1 MFIHTTKP
9 AWENFYP
16 LVTFS
21 SNRGSHYLLPFFRY
35 TPWFL
40 YFVLEREEEF
50 VLGFLLGKFHTALR
64 YTHRLAK
71 LLQHLRTSVTNV
83 SCVLYATFWNF
94 ISADTRL
101 DYRGYFGTICNKSEN
116 ININPLNLSDAY
128 IRLIY
133 FYRIQPLF
141 IRGFLG

>member
-1 MFIHTTKP
+1 MFIHVMKP
-9 AWENFYP
+9 GWENFYP

-21 SNRGSHYLLPFFRY
+21 FNCGSHYLLPFFRY

-40 YFVLEREEEF
+40 YFDLKRQQEF

-64 YTHRLAK
+64 YTHRSTK
-71 LLQHLRTSVTNV
+71 LLQHLRTSVTNL
-83 SCVLYATFWNF
+83 SCVLYAIFRNF

-101 DYRGYFGTICNKSEN
+101 DYHVYFGTVCNKSESD
-116 ININPLNLSDAY
+116 LNLSDAY
-128 IRLIY
+128 IRSIY
-133 FYRIQPLF
+133 FYRTQRLF